1 MCAQVFPQELKYYQF
16 ENSLYEH
23 LDTVQ
28 VFIFRSVEL
37 LKVYL
42 TILITLATYE
52 RKFSACNHPKVKRD
66 LMVA

>member
-1 MCAQVFPQELKYYQF
+1 MCAQVFPQALKYYQF

-42 TILITLATYE
+42 TILITSATCE
-52 RKFSACNHPKVKRD
+52 RKFSACNHP
-66 LMVA
+66 